1 MAWPVDVVSAALV
14 VLVLG
19 GGTFNIPLLNK

>member
-1 MAWPVDVVSAALV
+1 MGWPLDVVSAALV

-19 GGTFNIPLLNK
+19 GGAFNIPLLNK